1 MEECHNNKTNLL
13 CCFIDFRKAFDTVL
27 RKNLWDRLEETKL
40 PIELR
45 ATTIRLYENV
55 IANFRNIKG
64 WLEEINYNIGLKQ
77 GFPLSPTLF
86 GICIDKL
93 EDYFEEPGFVGP
105 NLSVIFIILPLYDND
120 IVLFFCEF

>member
-1 MEECHNNKTNLL
+1 
-13 CCFIDFRKAFDTVL
+13 
-27 RKNLWDRLEETKL
+27 
-40 PIELR
+40 LR

-93 EDYFEEPGFVGP
+93 EDCFEEPGFVGP